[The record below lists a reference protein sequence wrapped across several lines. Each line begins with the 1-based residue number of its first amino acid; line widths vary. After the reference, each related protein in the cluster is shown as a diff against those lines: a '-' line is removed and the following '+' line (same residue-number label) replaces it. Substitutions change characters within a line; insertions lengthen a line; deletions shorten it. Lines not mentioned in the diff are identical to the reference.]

1 MAEKKKVE
9 TELSL
14 ADAQAAIAEMLAAA
28 RAEAEAIVAEAKAA
42 IAAEDAEE
50 NKAMDEAK
58 AESIARGEEI
68 VEVKLFKDTG
78 KYKDP
83 VFVSCNGESIAIERG
98 VRVPIKR
105 KFAEILDHSDK
116 QDYEAA
122 LYAEGKAKEFERDTK
137 AFMGV

>member
-1 MAEKKKVE
+1 MAEKKKAE

-14 ADAQAAIAEMLAAA
+14 TDAQAAIAEMLAAA

-58 AESIARGEEI
+58 AESIARGEEM

-78 KYKDP
+78 KYRDP